1 MTPLVSQVAMAALI
15 LTIRLYDCSLVPYS
29 ITKMI
34 VLFVNFIIYDTN
46 EQIGL
51 PMVSDFSTYGNLTLK
66 IYLSIIFFYMS
77 FPFLKEGGRKNDKF
91 TQ

>member
-1 MTPLVSQVAMAALI
+1 
-15 LTIRLYDCSLVPYS
+15 
-29 ITKMI
+29 MI

-51 PMVSDFSTYGNLTLK
+51 PMVSDFSTYGNLNLK
-66 IYLSIIFFYMS
+66 IYMSIIFFYMS